1 MSARKKSSPKN
12 TKKPALLR
20 YFFDTEFLDDPYN
33 FSCELV
39 SIGILNEK
47 GQEYYGISNEFNLQ
61 AAKKEPWIKEHVIDK
76 LDPQNTWES
85 VEDIRQGVLDL
96 FEPAEKVELWAR
108 NGSYDNVLICQLFGG
123 MGEFFKTL
131 KEEKGIGHIRIE
143 CIASRVHLLPDRRQ
157 WRCLGHASGGA
168 VFMREMEPKL
178 VLVILDGFQG
188 RQFNIRVAGK
198 PARVHHP
205 CVVASLAMD
214 DLLGQQP
221 AVASSFT

>member
-47 GQEYYGISNEFNLQ
+47 GQEYYGISKEFNLQ

-76 LDPQNTWES
+76 LDPQNTWDS

-131 KEEKGIGHIRIE
+131 KEEKGID
-143 CIASRVHLLPDRRQ
+143 RVEFRDINELKREAGKQKLRLPRLPDAEAHISINDARHELTCFR
-157 WRCLGHASGGA
+157 
-168 VFMREMEPKL
+168 FMKKN
-178 VLVILDGFQG
+178 LDGQG
-188 RQFNIRVAGK
+188 SNAKAKAKHKGK
-198 PARVHHP
+198 KTMRRPKRNHNH
-205 CVVASLAMD
+205 
-214 DLLGQQP
+214 
-221 AVASSFT
+221 FRR